1 MNGQKWTYTPVSL
14 QQSGEKQLNDMG
26 VSRAMSTSTPSIPNL
41 EGKFKKLPN
50 SIPLI
55 SEKSLSNTLFPN
67 QNQMVSLSPPL
78 PSMSSTDTM
87 PSFQVNQ
94 TSNFVNSQS
103 MQLVGYTGQTDDIS
117 WTAESLKD
125 LIDFPENVA
134 GNSLPAATTGD
145 HGGRGTDWQKW
156 ADQLM
161 SVDDNIDSNWSDI
174 MADVDVPTLDTTKQM
189 QIIPRPPVPSIEVCP
204 VSVCSPSSN
213 GSSIKPRMRWTPELH
228 ESFVEAVNQL
238 GGSERATPKGVLKL
252 MNIES
257 LTIYHVKSHL
267 QKYRTARY
275 KPELSEG
282 TSEKKP
288 TSIDEM
294 VSMDMKTKGMGFT
307 DALKLQMEVQKQLHE
322 QLEIQRNLQLRIEE
336 QGKYLQMMFEQQR
349 KMENG
354 RLKASSSNQD
364 DDDPETEKLKASKH
378 DDDRCVSDKD
388 AVEKSKEKST
398 SQLEVPE
405 VNKSN
410 IDSGCGPRPSK
421 RARPD
426 EASMA

>member
-1 MNGQKWTYTPVSL
+1 MNGQKWTYTPVCL
-14 QQSGEKQLNDMG
+14 KQSGEKQLNNHMG
-26 VSRAMSTSTPSIPNL
+26 VSRAMSSSNPVIPGF
-41 EGKFKKLPN
+41 EGKYKKISD
-50 SIPLI
+50 SITDT
-55 SEKSLSNTLFPN
+55 NTLFPD
-67 QNQMVSLSPPL
+67 QNQMVV
-78 PSMSSTDTM
+78 SSD
-87 PSFQVNQ
+87 PISSFQ

-103 MQLVGYTGQTDDIS
+103 MSLIGYTGQTDDIS

-134 GNSLPAATTGD
+134 GNNIAGSSLIPAGD
-145 HGGRGTDWQKW
+145 HGGGRGTDWQNW

-161 SVDDNIDSNWSDI
+161 SVDDTIDPNWSDI

-189 QIIPRPPVPSIEVCP
+189 QIIPRPQVPSIEVCP
-204 VSVCSPSSN
+204 VSSPSSN
-213 GSSIKPRMRWTPELH
+213 GASSSIKPRMRWTPELH

-282 TSEKKP
+282 TSDKKA

-294 VSMDMKTKGMGFT
+294 VAMDIKTKSLGFT

-336 QGKYLQMMFEQQR
+336 QGKYLQLMFEQQR

-354 RLKASSSNQD
+354 RLKPSSSNQD
-364 DDDPETEKLKASKH
+364 EEDASATEKQKASKN
-378 DDDRCVSDKD
+378 DDRS
-388 AVEKSKEKST
+388 EKSKEKSN
-398 SQLEVPE
+398 SQIEVPE

-410 IDSGCGPRPSK
+410 IESGCSPRPSK